1 MAKILRKVFENFKEY
16 FLVVTLLII
25 SLSVLST
32 NEKPGVQRIKSYSFG
47 AFAVF
52 NSVVSD
58 FLSIFSKPGE
68 VEELRKTNADLM
80 LRVNSLREK
89 GLENIRLKKMLGFR
103 DSSVVPLIPAK
114 VISTLISKTQGN
126 FIINSGKRDSIKTGM
141 PVITDQGLV
150 GIVLNVSNDYSL
162 VRTLYNSNFKV
173 AVRNQSSNIDG
184 ILSWD
189 GTQLVIKNIP
199 TTYDMKPGDRI
210 ISSDFSTIV
219 PPQIPIGL
227 IAKKETSVSGLL
239 SDIVIQPFVELR
251 SVRYVFV
258 MKMFPDN
265 QIEELEL
272 NLSK

>member
-1 MAKILRKVFENFKEY
+1 M
-16 FLVVTLLII
+16 
-25 SLSVLST
+25 
-32 NEKPGVQRIKSYSFG
+32 
-47 AFAVF
+47 
-52 NSVVSD
+52 
-58 FLSIFSKPGE
+58 
-68 VEELRKTNADLM
+68 
-80 LRVNSLREK
+80 
-89 GLENIRLKKMLGFR
+89 
-103 DSSVVPLIPAK
+103 
-114 VISTLISKTQGN
+114 
-126 FIINSGKRDSIKTGM
+126 
-141 PVITDQGLV
+141 
-150 GIVLNVSNDYSL
+150 
-162 VRTLYNSNFKV
+162 
-173 AVRNQSSNIDG
+173 
-184 ILSWD
+184 
-189 GTQLVIKNIP
+189 IKNIP

>member
-1 MAKILRKVFENFKEY
+1 MTKFLRKIFENFKEY
-16 FLVVTLLII
+16 FLVVALLII

-58 FLSIFSKPGE
+58 FLNIFSKPGE
-68 VEELRKTNADLM
+68 ADELRRTNADLM
-80 LRVNSLREK
+80 LRVNSLREQ
-89 GLENIRLKKMLGFR
+89 GLENIRLRKMLGFR
-103 DSSVVPLIPAK
+103 DSSTVPLIPAK

-126 FIINSGKRDSIKTGM
+126 FIINKGRTDSVKAGM

-150 GIVLNVSNDYSL
+150 GIVLNVSKNYSL

-173 AVRNQSSNIDG
+173 AVRNQTTNIDG
-184 ILSWD
+184 ILGWD

-227 IAKKETSVSGLL
+227 ISKRETSVSGLL
-239 SDIVIQPFVELR
+239 SDVVITPFVELR

-258 MKMFPDN
+258 MELTPDN
-265 QIEELEL
+265 QIMELES

>member
-32 NEKPGVQRIKSYSFG
+32 NEEPEVQRIKSYSFG

>member
-1 MAKILRKVFENFKEY
+1 MTKFLRKIFENFKEY
-16 FLVVTLLII
+16 FLVVALLII

-58 FLSIFSKPGE
+58 FLNIFSKPGE
-68 VEELRKTNADLM
+68 ADELRRTNADLM
-80 LRVNSLREK
+80 LRVNSLREQ
-89 GLENIRLKKMLGFR
+89 GLENIRLRKMLGFR
-103 DSSVVPLIPAK
+103 DSSTVPLIPAK

-126 FIINSGKRDSIKTGM
+126 FIINKGRTDSVKAGM

-150 GIVLNVSNDYSL
+150 GIILNVSKNYSL

-173 AVRNQSSNIDG
+173 AVRNQTTNIDG

-227 IAKKETSVSGLL
+227 ISKRETSVSGLL
-239 SDIVIQPFVELR
+239 SDVVITPFVELR

-258 MKMFPDN
+258 MELTPDN
-265 QIEELEL
+265 QIMELES